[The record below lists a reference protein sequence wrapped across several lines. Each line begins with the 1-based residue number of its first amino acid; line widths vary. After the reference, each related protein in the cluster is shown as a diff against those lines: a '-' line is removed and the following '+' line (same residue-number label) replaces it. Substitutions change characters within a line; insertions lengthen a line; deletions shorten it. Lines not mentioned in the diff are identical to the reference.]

1 MKTLN
6 PQKSNLGA
14 YDKLIDPFIGK
25 EFIMNIT
32 KLVIAF
38 IVSLSL
44 FSSTM
49 FAGVISTQDVLHQ
62 SHSSVAIDGFLA
74 KQEVQAKLAELGVSS
89 EHIQARIASLTDE
102 EIAQINEKIDSMPAG
117 AGAGGAI
124 LGVLVF
130 IFIVFLVTDILGF
143 TKVFN
148 FTKSVQ

>member
-1 MKTLN
+1 
-6 PQKSNLGA
+6 
-14 YDKLIDPFIGK
+14 
-25 EFIMNIT
+25 MNIA
-32 KLVIAF
+32 KFVIAF

-49 FAGVISTQDVLHQ
+49 FAGVISTKDVLHE
-62 SHSSVAIDGFLA
+62 SHSSANIDGFLA

-89 EHIQARIASLTDE
+89 ENIQNRIASLTDE

-117 AGAGGAI
+117 GNAGGAI

-130 IFIVFLVTDILGF
+130 IFIVLLITDILGF

-148 FTKSVQ
+148 FTRSVQ